1 MSELVDNAT
10 RTAPCPAC
18 GNFEIVHGF
27 GSACAICGSQIT
39 ELEPRPGDSYIKHV
53 GSWLKDLPV
62 RVAFDDETR
71 TVTLAA
77 DEFDSFLIS
86 ELVIHRLAPAGV
98 IAFTDETGEIQSP
111 RAPWDLVFVLAGAPY
126 RLHVVRQPVWRS
138 GGETRVVTRLSTLK
152 IEAV

>member
-1 MSELVDNAT
+1 M
-10 RTAPCPAC
+10 
-18 GNFEIVHGF
+18 
-27 GSACAICGSQIT
+27 
-39 ELEPRPGDSYIKHV
+39 
-53 GSWLKDLPV
+53 
-62 RVAFDDETR
+62 RVEYDDETR

-111 RAPWDLVFVLAGAPY
+111 RASWNLVFVLAGVSY

-138 GGETRVVTRLSTLK
+138 GGKTQVTVRLIPL
-152 IEAV
+152 